1 MKSKSLFAA
10 FLVGFIVQSVSCSAQ
25 NLNISVENNSKDFN
39 VPQVFYWVNN
49 NTGKEIKNIEWSLNG
64 VYFYTADLPIDGD
77 RLELF
82 DFAKKDGSRYD
93 YYSVKPIEL
102 KAKCSKGRYSVKFD
116 DIPYEFEVA
125 DYYKTPGDV
134 YSWTEEFTV
143 ENKTADGVAVSL
155 SVSFGY
161 KPDDTTTP
169 SEIASY
175 DFIIKDYLKVFIA
188 QKNAAD
194 FSPVNEAVKTEV
206 KDYLNDMILRTGRIR
221 EVRFKDIQ

>member
-1 MKSKSLFAA
+1 VKSKSLFAA
-10 FLVGFIVQSVSCSAQ
+10 FLVCFTVQFVSCSAQ

-49 NTGKEIKNIEWSLNG
+49 NTGAGIKNIEWTLNG

-125 DYYKTPGDV
+125 DYYKTSGDV

-194 FSPVNEAVKTEV
+194 FSPVNEAVKTEI